1 MENRTP
7 ALEPRRTT
15 SDSALSPG
23 IALVLAAWFG
33 VVGGALDLGMIFLN
47 RDFFHSSPYYE
58 QGRNFRWVVPVA
70 NLLVMM
76 APGVA
81 VALVSWF
88 RPGLTSRRTAAWLFA
103 TLAIW
108 GPLLRAPLY
117 GMATLLLAFGAGGVV
132 SRRFAQR
139 DSVLQTL
146 ARYSLPVLLAVIGTM
161 AVVTSIQQARKES
174 QSLAQ
179 LPAPPAGAGNVLLI
193 VMDTVRASSLGLY
206 GYARDTTPHLA
217 RWAKKGVRFEWALAP
232 APWTFP
238 SHCSIMTGRWPS
250 ALGAHW
256 VPTLDPAYPTLAEF
270 LASRGYLTGG
280 FAANTAWCSYES
292 GMDRGFAHYEDYPL
306 ATRTILRRTMPGRWI
321 LENVLNSRDYH
332 GIKWI
337 RSQSRDASA
346 INQSFLD
353 WLAGEKHRER
363 PFFAFLNYF
372 DAHEPFLPPEGNGI
386 HFGLRPESPSDFRL
400 LLEYWDRDKVKLSD
414 REVKLARDSYDDCI
428 TALDCAG
435 RVIAR

>member
-1 MENRTP
+1 M
-7 ALEPRRTT
+7 
-15 SDSALSPG
+15 
-23 IALVLAAWFG
+23 
-33 VVGGALDLGMIFLN
+33 GGALDLGMIFLN

-217 RWAKKGVRFEWALAP
+217 RWAKKGVRFEW
-232 APWTFP
+232 
-238 SHCSIMTGRWPS
+238 RWRQRPG
-250 ALGAHW
+250 LFRH
-256 VPTLDPAYPTLAEF
+256 
-270 LASRGYLTGG
+270 
-280 FAANTAWCSYES
+280 TA
-292 GMDRGFAHYEDYPL
+292 
-306 ATRTILRRTMPGRWI
+306 
-321 LENVLNSRDYH
+321 
-332 GIKWI
+332 
-337 RSQSRDASA
+337 RS
-346 INQSFLD
+346 
-353 WLAGEKHRER
+353 
-363 PFFAFLNYF
+363 
-372 DAHEPFLPPEGNGI
+372 
-386 HFGLRPESPSDFRL
+386 
-400 LLEYWDRDKVKLSD
+400 
-414 REVKLARDSYDDCI
+414 
-428 TALDCAG
+428 
-435 RVIAR
+435 